1 MRIKWE
7 GAPRGGTQNPWFI
20 HGFQMFPGCISHNMS
35 GMGLAPPCRS
45 CPQVPA
51 QPALGRGGRGR
62 RRMRPEPSCWASC
75 PLIFKD
81 NLRRSVPN
89 MVGKT
94 KWFFYDLPHQSLSKT
109 KAKTWELNHL
119 TWEIYTNTNSNLRTS
134 NTQISRSWI
143 SGNGINQ

>member
-1 MRIKWE
+1 MGTLATLVNAQITRIH
-7 GAPRGGTQNPWFI
+7 GCFTPQNLWKIKCSNPSALYHHLLYHLVIKHGSGNPLRPMCLEDPWFI

-51 QPALGRGGRGR
+51 QPALGRGR

-94 KWFFYDLPHQSLSKT
+94 K
-109 KAKTWELNHL
+109 
-119 TWEIYTNTNSNLRTS
+119 
-134 NTQISRSWI
+134 
-143 SGNGINQ
+143 